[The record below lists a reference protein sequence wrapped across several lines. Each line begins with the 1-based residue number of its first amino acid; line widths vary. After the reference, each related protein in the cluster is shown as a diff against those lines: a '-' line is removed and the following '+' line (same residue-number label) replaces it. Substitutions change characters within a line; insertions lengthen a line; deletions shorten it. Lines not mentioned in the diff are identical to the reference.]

1 MGKIRFYNK
10 LIRDNMPSII
20 EKNGKSHNTIILD
33 SKAFLVELKKKLI
46 EEAIEL
52 NAAESKLDVL
62 NELSDVTEII
72 DSLMKEYHIS
82 EGELLS
88 RKLEKRSK
96 NGSFEK
102 KLFLISVT
110 EEGKT
115 ENE

>member
-20 EKNGKSHNTIILD
+20 EKDGKSHNTITLD

-52 NAAESKLDVL
+52 NAAESRLDVL

-88 RKLEKRSK
+88 RKIEKRSK
-96 NGSFEK
+96 NGGFEK